1 MSKQRSVLSGT
12 GGAIPVK
19 NEKGEISMQK
29 VKVHRYVA
37 GQKPK
42 YAADL
47 DEDDEVQNRNIAE
60 QHDDEEEENSN
71 DEPLTKRPQTSVT
84 DLKPVEDR
92 RLKRL
97 MESDKERPHRHQ
109 RYVSE
114 PEILMESKEVD
125 EEMKQDEIQEE
136 QPRQSKADSDE
147 EMEED
152 ERMRRRIE
160 LKKRA
165 LQRQEELMKIE
176 EDQHESDKSDEE
188 EDEDDESEYEECT
201 DSESESMP
209 RLKPVFV
216 RKQDRETVK
225 EKEAQLQ
232 REKEIQAER
241 DRLHE
246 ETVKHTRKIIQ
257 NEVNNEK
264 LAEKETDDDNIKCDF
279 LTDDENDENAYE
291 MWKLRELK
299 RMKRDREER
308 EQAEKERK
316 EIERL
321 RSMSEEERLAYL
333 KANPKQITNAQEKGK
348 YKYLQK
354 YYHRGAFFMDKEED
368 VYKRN
373 YAEPTLDDHFDKT
386 VLPKVMQVKNFG
398 FAGRTKYTHLLD
410 QDTTRKE
417 DNPWQNHE
425 KVLGEKGGGLK
436 PISKPKK

>member
-12 GGAIPVK
+12 GGAVPVK

-37 GQKPK
+37 GKKPK

-47 DEDDEVQNRNIAE
+47 DDDDEVQDRKLSKE
-60 QHDDEEEENSN
+60 RDEEEEEEEE
-71 DEPLTKRPQTSVT
+71 DYE

-97 MESDKERPHRHQ
+97 MEADKDRPQRHQ
-109 RYVSE
+109 RHVSE
-114 PEILMESKEVD
+114 PEILMESPEVD
-125 EEMKQDEIQEE
+125 GDTKQDDEMQEE

-165 LQRQEELMKIE
+165 LQRQEELMKLE
-176 EDQHESDKSDEE
+176 EDEHESDKSEEE

-201 DSESESMP
+201 DSEGESMP

-216 RKQDRETVK
+216 RKQDRETIK
-225 EKEAQLQ
+225 EKEAQLE
-232 REKEIQAER
+232 REKEIQTER
-241 DRLHE
+241 ERLHE

-308 EQAEKERK
+308 EQIEKERK
-316 EIERL
+316 EIERI
-321 RSMSEEERLAYL
+321 RGMSEEERLAYL
-333 KANPKQITNAQEKGK
+333 KANPKQITNQQEKGK
-348 YKYLQK
+348 HKYLQK

-373 YAEPTLDDHFDKT
+373 YAVPTLEDHFDKS

-417 DNPWQNHE
+417 DDPWANHE

-436 PISKPKK
+436 PIKK